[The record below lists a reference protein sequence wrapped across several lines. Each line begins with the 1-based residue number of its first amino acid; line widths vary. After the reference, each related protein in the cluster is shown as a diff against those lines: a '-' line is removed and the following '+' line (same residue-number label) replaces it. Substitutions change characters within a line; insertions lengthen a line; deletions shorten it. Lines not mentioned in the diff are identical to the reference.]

1 MPICAAGYP
10 ARAIEQCPVCM
21 PCIVPLGVQDLSLVA
36 VAEFIVVQAT
46 ERAIGILAHI
56 Y

>member
-1 MPICAAGYP
+1 
-10 ARAIEQCPVCM
+10 M
-21 PCIVPLGVQDLSLVA
+21 PCIVPLGVQAHSLVA
-36 VAEFIVVQAT
+36 VADFIVVKAKKAT